1 MPRPNLEK
9 AAPPRTVG
17 DRHGPKTT
25 QKRNQKKNLLGDRT
39 VAAVLRNAATVGPRS
54 RGYRRTAVRRTALP
68 STDFFRGFFFG
79 VVGSCSTWGCPGPL
93 FFEKKIP
100 EAPQKLP
107 EDS

>member
-39 VAAVLRNAATVGPRS
+39 VAAVLRSAATVGPRS
-54 RGYRRTAVRRTALP
+54 VGPRCQALI
-68 STDFFRGFFFG
+68 FFEFFFLG
-79 VVGSCSTWGCPGPL
+79 LSGAVAPGMPRTTF